1 MTSVHSRL
9 GRRRLRGFLTAA
21 AAAALVGAALPG
33 AAAHAAATEFLQN
46 PSFEQPGAN
55 AATPTGWTPV
65 LLDGETNPYRW
76 VVQTFNAAGQ
86 FPPPAPVPDGQ
97 YALEMFWQVGPNLG
111 VLGTGARQNVTVPAA
126 TDLFFSYDTVQTF
139 YPDSRAVNWGGAMAE
154 VQFTAGGQTNRLR
167 YFHPGSRPDYT
178 GSPQDTATVKYIVG
192 TQFTGNGAWIAN
204 SRDLDAD
211 IAAKFGVTDF
221 TVTAVTVGNLQ
232 DRRATTP
239 LSNMTTYWDDVEL
252 TKGGVNED
260 PGNPPG
266 GGDCTT
272 ISGIQGSGFASPC
285 VNRTVT
291 VQGVV
296 TGIDD
301 EVGADYNRTYP
312 EDRGIFL
319 QSLPADDDN
328 NPATSEG
335 IFVGFVDNP
344 SAYRPGDVV
353 RVTGQV
359 REKFGLTEIAEQIG
373 QEPTKTGTAAVP
385 AAVVIDQATAQAQGP
400 DKPYYESLENMRVT
414 LPVGTANSGGTNKF
428 GELFVTPGTTRDRIV
443 EGEPVPASLLAL
455 DADAG
460 AGNPANPH
468 KAPRSSTYVTAD
480 LFDEVRGATGPLS
493 YSYGH
498 YKLLPQPGAL
508 PEVVDGPTAYPYDG
522 LPAATP
528 GQFRVVSFNV
538 LNYFPVGVE
547 LDLSPV
553 SQAEY
558 DEKKARLADAIDDLL
573 QRPDI
578 VAVQEVYNLAVLQDL
593 ATTLG
598 GYTAYLQEGNDS
610 RSIDVGYLVKDGV
623 SVAGVRQFDKT
634 TAGCDDS
641 GRAYDRP
648 PLAIDV
654 TVSGRQF
661 TIVNNHFKSKG
672 GSGASGACQ
681 LQQANRLRDRVAE
694 IEAAGGQVI
703 VLGDLNQFEF
713 EPPLAALQTGSSL
726 TNLWSTAPAES
737 RYSSHYQG
745 VLQTLD
751 HVLVTDGLDDAVADF
766 RYAPISTD
774 YADRYAAG
782 DGHKVADHNPAVLTL
797 AFDTSEPEVPVTATA
812 EARCVAGK
820 AHVAVRVRNDHD
832 TPVAID
838 VQTAYGQRTFT
849 GVAVGTNAYQSFTS
863 RAVSIPAGSVTV
875 RATGTVGGEAVT
887 SVVTAEHPGVDCAA

>member
-1 MTSVHSRL
+1 MRSVHSRL
-9 GRRRLRGFLTAA
+9 GRHRLGGYLAA
-21 AAAALVGAALPG
+21 AATAALVAATLPG
-33 AAAHAAATEFLQN
+33 STAQAAATEYLQN

-55 AATPTGWTPV
+55 AAAPTGWTPV
-65 LLDGETNPYRW
+65 LLEGETSPFRW

-97 YALEMFWQVGPNLG
+97 YGLEMFWQVGSNLG
-111 VLGTGARQNVTVPAA
+111 LLGIGAQQNVSVPAA

-154 VQFTAGGQTNRLR
+154 VQFTAGGQTNKLR

-178 GSPQDTATVKYIVG
+178 GTPTDTATVKYVIGEQFPGSG
-192 TQFTGNGAWIAN
+192 TWIAN
-204 SRDLDAD
+204 TRDLDAD
-211 IAAKFGVTDF
+211 IAATFGVTDF
-221 TVTAVTVGNLQ
+221 TITAVTIGNLQ
-232 DRRATTP
+232 DRKATNP
-239 LSNMTTYWDDVEL
+239 LSNMTTYFDDVEL

-260 PGNPPG
+260 PVDPPVP
-266 GGDCTT
+266 GDCSK
-272 ISGIQGSGFASPC
+272 INGIQGSGFASPC
-285 VNRTVT
+285 VNQTVT

-301 EVGADYNRTYP
+301 EVGADYDRTYP

-328 NPATSEG
+328 DPATSEG

-344 SAYRPGDVV
+344 SAYHPGDVV

-359 REKFGLTEIAEQIG
+359 KEKFGLTEIAEQIG
-373 QEPTKTGTAAVP
+373 QEPTKLSTAPVP
-385 AAVVIDQATAQAQGP
+385 AAIVVDQARAQSQGA

-414 LPVGTANSGGTNKF
+414 LAVSTANSGGTNKF
-428 GELFVTPGTTRDRIV
+428 GELFVTPGTTRDRIL
-443 EGEPVPASLLAL
+443 EGEQLPVSLLAI

-460 AGNPANPH
+460 AGNPANPY

-480 LFDEVRGATGPLS
+480 LFDEVRNATGPLS
-493 YSYGH
+493 YSYSH
-498 YKLLPQPGAL
+498 YKLMPQPGAV
-508 PEVVDGPTAYPYDG
+508 PEVVKGPIAYPYAD
-522 LPAATP
+522 LQPTTA

-553 SQAEY
+553 GQAEY
-558 DEKKARLADAIDDLL
+558 NEKKARLADAIDSLL
-573 QRPDI
+573 KRPDI

-593 ATTLG
+593 AATLG

-623 SVAGVRQFDKT
+623 SVANVRQFDKT

-654 TVSGRQF
+654 TVDGHQF

-672 GSGASGACQ
+672 GAGASGACQ
-681 LQQANRLRDRVAE
+681 LQQANRLRDRVAAL
-694 IEAAGGQVI
+694 EATGTQVI

-726 TNLWSTAPAES
+726 TNLWNSATAEN
-737 RYSSHYQG
+737 RYSSQYQG

-766 RYAPISTD
+766 RYAPINTD
-774 YADRYAAG
+774 FADRYAAD
-782 DGHKVADHNPAVLTL
+782 DGHKIADHNPAVLTL
-797 AFDTSEPEVPVTATA
+797 SFGSTTPVVPVSVTA
-812 EARCVAGK
+812 ESRCVAGK
-820 AHVAVRVRNDHD
+820 AYVAVRVVNDHD
-832 TPVAID
+832 TPVSVD
-838 VQTAYGQRTFT
+838 VETGYGQRSFT
-849 GVAVGTNAYQSFTS
+849 DVAAGGSAYQSFTT
-863 RAVSIPAGSVTV
+863 RAVAVPAGQVTV
-875 RATGTVGGEAVT
+875 TATGTVDGQEAT
-887 SVVTAEHPGVDCAA
+887 TVVTADYPAVDCA